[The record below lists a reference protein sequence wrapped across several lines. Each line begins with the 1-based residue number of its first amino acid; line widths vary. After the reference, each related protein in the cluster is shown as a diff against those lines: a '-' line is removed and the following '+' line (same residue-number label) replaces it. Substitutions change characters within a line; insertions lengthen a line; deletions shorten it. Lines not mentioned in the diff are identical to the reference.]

1 MFGAIEVLVPLRIDA
16 LGGGHALI
24 AVGFIGGAA
33 IEAVL
38 APIAGRLSDRV
49 GRRAPYV
56 LGLAI
61 CAVAMVVFAAA
72 TGCSAP

>member
-1 MFGAIEVLVPLRIDA
+1 MFGAIEVLVPLRINE

-33 IEAVL
+33 IESVL

-49 GRRAPYV
+49 GRRAA
-56 LGLAI
+56 LRARDGDLRGARW
-61 CAVAMVVFAAA
+61 
-72 TGCSAP
+72 S